1 MAPLKDPFAPGAG
14 TQPPELVG
22 REHVLQAATCK
33 PHMQAMWGEE

>member
-1 MAPLKDPFAPGAG
+1 MAPLKDPLPPVLA
-14 TQPPELVG
+14 TQAPELVG